1 MRAALIPPKGY
12 EDYALNSNIHLVLP
26 LPPLI
31 QNMKYLDVYQ
41 RAQRRGDFVIL
52 DNGCAEGQL
61 VAGHHLLN
69 VARAIRA
76 HEIVAPDVMSDAA
89 ATLTATT
96 NFIFDYQE
104 ARDYSIMAV
113 LQGETP
119 DERDYLLHQFAKM
132 DPITTIGVP
141 KVHVKKY
148 GSEVRKDIVRQIH
161 KNYPGRFHVHLL
173 GLNSVFPTEMRD
185 VDFHRVGG
193 NLRSMDSA
201 QPFKVTEERYDLEIE
216 AWAPRRDDYFTKKKE
231 VEARLLIK
239 NIFTFRSWAEK
250 HDRES

>member
-61 VAGHHLLN
+61 VSGHHLLN

-76 HEIVAPDVMSDAA
+76 HEIVAPDVMGDAA

-119 DERDYLLHQFAKM
+119 DERDYL
-132 DPITTIGVP
+132 
-141 KVHVKKY
+141 
-148 GSEVRKDIVRQIH
+148 
-161 KNYPGRFHVHLL
+161 
-173 GLNSVFPTEMRD
+173 
-185 VDFHRVGG
+185 
-193 NLRSMDSA
+193 
-201 QPFKVTEERYDLEIE
+201 
-216 AWAPRRDDYFTKKKE
+216 
-231 VEARLLIK
+231 
-239 NIFTFRSWAEK
+239 
-250 HDRES
+250 